1 MDPIKTAK
9 DGASA
14 LGELIKI
21 AGDNPEAKQAGRNI
35 GKTAVIITQTVNNC
49 LLPLAAVNFAV
60 EKARSY
66 FQERFP
72 VEMQAKAANIPLEK
86 LIKPKAA
93 IAGPALQALAFAH
106 EEENLREMYLELLA
120 QSMNYDSAS
129 NAHPAFV
136 EVIRQLES
144 EEARLLKSAL
154 RADLCAIA
162 EIRLHL
168 EGQSSYVVA
177 ATNIMQYSSTAGQP
191 VENARLPAM
200 VDNWIRLGLVR
211 VDYGKSL
218 QANGSYDWVQHRPE
232 YLKAKEAHTAEE
244 HIKISE
250 GVLTVTDFGRQFA
263 SVVGLKG

>member
-1 MDPIKTAK
+1 MDPIK
-9 DGASA
+9 DVREGASA

-21 AGDNPEAKQAGRNI
+21 AGDSPDAKQASRNI

-72 VEMQAKAANIPLEK
+72 NEMQAKAANIPQEK
-86 LIKPKAA
+86 LIEPKAA

-120 QSMNYDSAS
+120 KSMNYDSAG
-129 NAHPAFV
+129 NTHPAFV

-154 RADLCAIA
+154 RTNISAIA
-162 EIRLHL
+162 EIHRLFD
-168 EGQSSYVVA
+168 GNSSYEVA
-177 ATNIMQYSSTAGQP
+177 ATNILQYSSEAGEP

-200 VDNWIRLGLVR
+200 VDNWVRLGLVR
-211 VDYGKSL
+211 VDYNKSL
-218 QANGSYDWVQHRPE
+218 RANGSYDWVQHRPE
-232 YLKAKEAHTAEE
+232 YLREKAAHPAEGQ
-244 HIKISE
+244 ISISE
-250 GVLTVTDFGRQFA
+250 GILAVTNFGRQFA